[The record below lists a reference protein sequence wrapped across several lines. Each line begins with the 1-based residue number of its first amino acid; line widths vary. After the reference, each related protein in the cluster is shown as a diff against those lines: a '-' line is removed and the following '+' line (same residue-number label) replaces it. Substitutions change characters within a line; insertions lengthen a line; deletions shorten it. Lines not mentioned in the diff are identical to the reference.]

1 MGPVEGNLQL
11 FQPEMNSITFPGGI
25 LHAPF
30 YDAGYPA
37 AINYGGL
44 GVIAGHE
51 LTHGFDDQGVQW
63 EGTGILNG

>member
-1 MGPVEGNLQL
+1 
-11 FQPEMNSITFPGGI
+11 MNSITFPGGI

-30 YDAGYPA
+30 YDASYPA